1 MNDNQNKRR
10 IFSKFRRYLYTHI
23 YKYITNTSNTH
34 TYMYMI
40 FTREC
45 IKKSLTSKYTDAGWR
60 HLAPT
65 TKIFSFLFYFSQNPA
80 LLLY

>member
-1 MNDNQNKRR
+1 MNDNQNKRM

-23 YKYITNTSNTH
+23 YINILQTQAIHTH

-45 IKKSLTSKYTDAGWR
+45 IKKSLTSKYRRRMETLGASD
-60 HLAPT
+60 
-65 TKIFSFLFYFSQNPA
+65 
-80 LLLY
+80 